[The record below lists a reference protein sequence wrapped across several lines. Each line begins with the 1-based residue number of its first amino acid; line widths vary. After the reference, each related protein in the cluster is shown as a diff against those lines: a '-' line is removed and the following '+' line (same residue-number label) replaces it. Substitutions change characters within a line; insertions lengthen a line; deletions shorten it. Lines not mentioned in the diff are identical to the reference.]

1 MERQNSDRDFTLDDV
16 RQVFREELSE
26 ASFVAPAPTEY
37 TTADTELTEE
47 QQAENDE
54 NVLSDLT
61 AFF

>member
-16 RQVFREELSE
+16 RQVFREELSGV
-26 ASFVAPAPTEY
+26 SFVATATADY
-37 TTADTELTEE
+37 GTADTELTEE

-54 NVLSDLT
+54 NVLSDLS

>member
-1 MERQNSDRDFTLDDV
+1 M
-16 RQVFREELSE
+16 
-26 ASFVAPAPTEY
+26 
-37 TTADTELTEE
+37 ADCTKYQEMISAGIDSELTEE

>member
-26 ASFVAPAPTEY
+26 VSFVTPAPADY
-37 TTADTELTEE
+37 GTADTELTEE

-54 NVLSDLT
+54 NVLSDLS